1 VSATASVRR
10 LARSGTLNLAGTLV
24 GGIAGIALVIVV
36 TNGAPA
42 DVAGTLFA
50 ATSFFLLTT
59 AVATLGTDAGLAHTI
74 QRQLAVGRPAGA
86 VVATALR
93 VVVGV
98 SAALAGAVWVAAPH
112 LTELVSHDTEPA
124 SPVATL
130 RVLAVL
136 LPVATAY
143 EVLLAT
149 TLAHGTARPNVLVEK
164 LGRLPAQ
171 TALVAVAVLLDA
183 GPVGLTI
190 AWGAPYAVGLVVVGS
205 WCLRLLRGHGEAA
218 RLTQAERAEV
228 IRAFWSFTAPR
239 AAGRVCQVALQ
250 RADIVLVAAL
260 LGPAHAAVYTAATR
274 FLVLGQLAT
283 QAVQQVLQPQLSG
296 LFARGDL
303 AEVRRLF
310 VVATAWLM
318 ALAWPVYLVSAV
330 AAPVL
335 LQVFGDGYD
344 QGHATV
350 VILCLTML
358 GATACGS
365 VDVVLLMAGRSR
377 ASLANNAAALV
388 VDIVLLFLLV
398 PSLGITG
405 AALAWAAAIGVRN
418 VLPVVQVRRA
428 FGVSSLG
435 APVIWVAASAGLC
448 FGVAPVLVT
457 LVVPATPA
465 TMAVWLPAAGLAYVG
480 LLWRGRRILELGAF
494 RTALPVPRPHTLARR
509 LSRLASVLVA
519 RLARVLRRLP
529 IPHRVRVA
537 LSTVL
542 LRRPG
547 LAEVPLDRLLLGV
560 QDGVST
566 SEYAERFDDLLWA
579 STPIAHGPHAW
590 LLRAAA
596 ERGSA
601 GLTDEEI
608 LASPYGT
615 HARRCLQLTG
625 RYFSATDDAGIVA
638 EARAFLAR
646 AGEHHAPV
654 RVPAG
659 VATTTMTDASQVQ
672 PPGGDVGGDVGGDA
686 GGDVG
691 RGAAGDAAGDAALG
705 AAGGAGGFAPGASV
719 RAGSQA
725 HSGPRDPILVAP
737 IRDSDCFQILDG
749 HHRLATLAHRGART
763 AQVKVKRIPVTTP
776 LQDLLSRMSWIG
788 GKKELYQPIDAPE
801 LRQRWTVVR
810 RCTDRLALMARF
822 LAERDIEPPG
832 RDYLDVASCYGWF
845 VHQMGERGF
854 TSYGVERDPLA
865 PRLGAA
871 VYGLDPSRIHV
882 GDAVEFLRE
891 AEATGR
897 RWDVVSCFSLLHHFV
912 LGRGS
917 TTAEELVRLLDRAA
931 ARVLFL
937 DTGQEHEAWF
947 AHSLKGWNA
956 EHIAAFLREH
966 TTFDEVVD
974 LGPDHD
980 AVGPYA
986 DNYGRHLFACV
997 RG

>member
-1 VSATASVRR
+1 MSSTASVRR
-10 LARSGTLNLAGTLV
+10 LARSGSLNLVGTLV
-24 GGIAGIALVIVV
+24 GGVAGIALVVVV
-36 TNGAPA
+36 TNGARA

-50 ATSFFLLTT
+50 ATSFFLVTT
-59 AVATLGTDAGLAHTI
+59 AIAALGTDAGLAHTV
-74 QRQLAVGRPAGA
+74 QRELAAGRPAGA
-86 VVATALR
+86 VAATGTALK

-98 SAALAGAVWVAAPH
+98 SAALAALVWAAAPQ
-112 LTELVSHDTEPA
+112 LVQLVGHDTEPGTMT
-124 SPVATL
+124 ATL
-130 RVLAVL
+130 RVLACL
-136 LPVATAY
+136 LPVASAY

-171 TALVAVAVLLDA
+171 TALVAVAVLVNA
-183 GPVGLTI
+183 GPVGLSI
-190 AWGAPYAVGLVVVGS
+190 AWGTPYVVGLAVAAWWYVRVVRRSG
-205 WCLRLLRGHGEAA
+205 GDTG
-218 RLTQAERAEV
+218 RLTRAERAQV
-228 IRAFWSFTAPR
+228 TRVFWSFTMPR
-239 AAGRVCQVALQ
+239 AAGRICQVALQ

-303 AEVRRLF
+303 AGVRRLF
-310 VVATAWLM
+310 IVATAWLM

-330 AAPVL
+330 AAPLL
-335 LQVFGDGYD
+335 LQVFGDGYSG
-344 QGHATV
+344 GHATV
-350 VILCLTML
+350 VILCLTMV

-377 ASLANNAAALV
+377 LSLVNNAAALV

-405 AALAWAAAIGVRN
+405 AALAWAAAIAVRN
-418 VLPVVQVRRA
+418 VLPLVQVRRA
-428 FGVSSLG
+428 FRVSSFG
-435 APVIWVAASAGLC
+435 APVAWVAASAGLC
-448 FGVAPVLVT
+448 FGVVPLLVT
-457 LVVPATPA
+457 IVLPPTLP
-465 TMAVWLPAAGLAYVG
+465 TMAVWLPVAALAYAG

-494 RTALPVPRPHTLARR
+494 RAALPALRPRTLVRRLVGVVSAPLARM
-509 LSRLASVLVA
+509 A
-519 RLARVLRRLP
+519 RLLRRLP
-529 IPHRVRVA
+529 LPHRVRVV

-560 QDGVST
+560 QDGVPT
-566 SEYAERFDDLLWA
+566 SEYAARFDDLLWA
-579 STPIAHGPHAW
+579 STPVAQGPHAW

-596 ERGSA
+596 ARGSE
-601 GLTDEEI
+601 GLSDEEI

-646 AGEHHAPV
+646 AGEHHAAPLP
-654 RVPAG
+654 VPAG
-659 VATTTMTDASQVQ
+659 VPAGVMA
-672 PPGGDVGGDVGGDA
+672 DVGPADLRGVAD
-686 GGDVG
+686 G
-691 RGAAGDAAGDAALG
+691 RSVASTGA
-705 AAGGAGGFAPGASV
+705 
-719 RAGSQA
+719 RAGRQA
-725 HSGPRDPILVAP
+725 RSGPRDPILVAP

-749 HHRLATLAHRGART
+749 HHRLATLAHRGVHT
-763 AQVKVKRIPVTTP
+763 AHVKVKRIPVTTP

-801 LRQRWTVVR
+801 LRQRWTIVR
-810 RCTDRLALMARF
+810 RCTDRLVLMDRF
-822 LAERDIEPPG
+822 LAERGVRAAG
-832 RDYLDVASCYGWF
+832 RSYLDVASCYGWF
-845 VHQMGERGF
+845 VHQMSERGF
-854 TSYGVERDPLA
+854 AAYGVERDPLA

-871 VYGLDPSRIHV
+871 VYGLDPDRIHV
-882 GDAVEFLRE
+882 GDAVEFLRD
-891 AEATGR
+891 AETAGR
-897 RWDVVSCFSLLHHFV
+897 SWDVVSCFSLLHHFV

-917 TTAEELVRLLDRAA
+917 ATAEELMRLLDQAA
-931 ARVLFL
+931 RRVLFL

-947 AHSLKGWNA
+947 ARSLAGWDA

-974 LGPDHD
+974 LGPDQD
-980 AVGPYA
+980 AVGSYA
-986 DNYGRHLFACV
+986 DNYGRHLFACI
-997 RG
+997 RHG